1 MNETG
6 MASDEWHKAND
17 HLKFLITEDYIS
29 IERKDLESQECGH
42 YSGFMILSN
51 HDSPIQVKE
60 GDGRIVCLDV
70 SARCKGNFQYFKR
83 LDEILDHLDT
93 SRSFIAYLLSLDVPK
108 DWHPHDLPVT
118 KMKTEMM

>member
-1 MNETG
+1 VEEK
-6 MASDEWHKAND
+6 DD
-17 HLKFLITEDYIS
+17 H
-29 IERKDLESQECGH
+29 
-42 YSGFMILSN
+42 
-51 HDSPIQVKE
+51 
-60 GDGRIVCLDV
+60 IVYLDV
-70 SARCKGNFQYFKR
+70 STRCKGNFQYFKR